1 MTENETKQIE
11 LTCDIVGD
19 LLPLY
24 YDGVVSEGT
33 KRAVDTHLAACSQ
46 CSKEYE
52 LLKEELPESDDKEEK
67 GDENRIRVFL
77 KQVRKRGILKGM
89 AVTVIAVA
97 FLIGAGYFLTEVP
110 LISASSKNVS
120 MEYLFEE
127 EGNFFIVYK
136 APNYMNPTTLK
147 TAYDKEKKQMHMD
160 YKIPIIHFRDYGE
173 AWDII
178 TLDKENYGQED
189 FQPENIFFG
198 NENIYSAKDK
208 RNQKEAPEY
217 VKTYFE
223 YRELEDGCTVRM
235 DVDEF
240 GIGLGVAKEEDGKYV
255 ENFDYK
261 EWDWEGNL
269 IHNK

>member
-1 MTENETKQIE
+1 MTENETKRIE

-24 YDGVVSEGT
+24 YDGVVSEET

-52 LLKEELPESDDKEEK
+52 LLKEELPEADDKEEK
-67 GDENRIRVFL
+67 GEENRIRVFL
-77 KQVRKRGILKGM
+77 KQVRKRGILKGI

-110 LISASSKNVS
+110 LISASSKSVS
-120 MEYLFEE
+120 VEYLFEE
-127 EGNFFIVYK
+127 EGSFFIVYK
-136 APNYMNPTTLK
+136 APSYKNPTTLK
-147 TAYDKEKKQMHMD
+147 TNYDKENKQMYLD
-160 YKIPIIHFRDYGE
+160 YKIPIIHIRYDGE
-173 AWDII
+173 MWDII
-178 TLDKENYGQED
+178 TLDKENFGQED

-198 NENIYSAKDK
+198 SENIYSSMDNG
-208 RNQKEAPEY
+208 NQKEAPEY

-223 YRELEDGCTVRM
+223 YRESEDGCIVR
-235 DVDEF
+235 VDEF
-240 GIGLGVAKEEDGKYV
+240 GIGLGVAKEVDGKYV
-255 ENFDYK
+255 ENSGYK

-269 IHNK
+269 IHSK

>member
-1 MTENETKQIE
+1 MTENEKKQIE

-52 LLKEELPESDDKEEK
+52 LLKEELPEADDKEEK
-67 GDENRIRVFL
+67 GEENRIRVFL
-77 KQVRKRGILKGM
+77 KQVRKQGILKGM

-97 FLIGAGYFLTEVP
+97 FLMGAGYFLTEVP
-110 LISASSKNVS
+110 LISASSESVS
-120 MEYLFEE
+120 AEYLFEE
-127 EGNFFIVYK
+127 EGNYFIVYK
-136 APNYMNPTTLK
+136 APKYKNPTTLK
-147 TAYDKEKKQMHMD
+147 TKYDKEKKQMHMD
-160 YKIPIIHFRDYGE
+160 YKIPIIHVCDDGE
-173 AWDII
+173 VWDII
-178 TLDKENYGQED
+178 TLDKENFGQED
-189 FQPENIFFG
+189 FQPENIFFKDK
-198 NENIYSAKDK
+198 NIYSSKDNG
-208 RNQKEAPEY
+208 NQKEAPEY

-223 YRELEDGCTVRM
+223 YRELEDGFTVR
-235 DVDEF
+235 VDEF
-240 GIGLGVAKEEDGKYV
+240 GIGLGVVKEVDGQYV
-255 ENFDYK
+255 ENFGYK